1 MYTDIENDIE
11 TDVRLAKEGNK
22 EAFIR
27 LIKKYEV
34 QMYNMARS
42 IVRRDEDCADAMQEA
57 VFKAYRALPSL
68 NHPAYF
74 KTWLF
79 RILINECNMILRKQ
93 ARVIMLAE
101 LPEIG
106 EAPPEISDRLDL
118 RQAIYRLEEV
128 SRNIVILFY
137 FQDLPMHQIAE
148 MMDMSVSA
156 VKTRLHRARHTLA
169 DWLDD
174 SVERKMNG

>member
-1 MYTDIENDIE
+1 LHSDIE

-27 LIKKYEV
+27 LIKQHEA
-34 QMYNMARS
+34 QMFNMARS

-57 VFKAYRALPSL
+57 VLKAYRALTNL
-68 NHPAYF
+68 NHHAYF

-93 ARVIMLAE
+93 ARIIMLAE
-101 LPEIG
+101 LPEVG
-106 EAPPEISDRLDL
+106 VATAEYSDHLDL

-148 MMDMSVSA
+148 MMDMSVGA

-169 DWLDD
+169 EWLDD
-174 SVERKMNG
+174 TEERKMNG